1 VQAGAGEGFVDG
13 TLVKAGNG
21 KVDSKLLARR
31 TFLKLGM
38 MNKDEGSVTIL
49 FEVIDSV
56 LSMVRLLIWSGTE
69 EMELELR
76 MREYR

>member
-13 TLVKAGNG
+13 TLLKAGN
-21 KVDSKLLARR
+21 KVDKLLLARR

-38 MNKDEGSVTIL
+38 KNEDEGSVTIL